1 MTTIPRAAVRR
12 YGNNL
17 AKVTDKAGKVVRG
30 IVSDFMAKNPDA
42 TVAEI
47 RDYAI
52 AAIGEVVGLYGDAAS
67 VMAMQ
72 AYDEIAASERVVT
85 DAAAMYVGA
94 NADAIERGVRYQAGK
109 LVDGDPAGFLD
120 NMSELAAYHVRKA
133 ANDTMI
139 QNVERANASGSGKAR
154 RMRYARVPTGLET
167 CTFCTMLASRGFVY
181 KSAESAGH
189 ADHRGCN
196 CLIVPGIQGQT
207 EVEGYDP
214 QTLYRLW
221 QDFLEI
227 DGKAIRGDDG
237 EILTGADEERA
248 VRAMK
253 AEALRARLGRDTF
266 DAE

>member
-72 AYDEIAASERVVT
+72 AYDEIVASERVVT
-85 DAAAMYVGA
+85 DAAAMYAGA

-120 NMSELAAYHVRKA
+120 NMSSLAAYHVRKA

-181 KSAESAGH
+181 SSAESAGH

-207 EVEGYDP
+207 EVDGYDP
-214 QTLYRLW
+214 EILRHLW

-227 DGKAIRGDDG
+227 DGKAIHGEEG
-237 EILTGADEERA
+237 EILTGVAEERA
-248 VRAMK
+248 IQAMK